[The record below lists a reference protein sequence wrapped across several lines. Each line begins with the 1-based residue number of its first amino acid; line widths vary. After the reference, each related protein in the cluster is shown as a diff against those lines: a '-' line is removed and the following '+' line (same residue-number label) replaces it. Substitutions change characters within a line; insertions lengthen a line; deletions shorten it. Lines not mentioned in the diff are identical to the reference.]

1 MLRRPR
7 FAVGDDRDHLPPEQG
22 GDVAPVRAE
31 AVRHAV
37 DDLQREVGVLRGAAF
52 FAVFGGDGE
61 AEQLHL
67 IAHLV
72 GKASPAFEVVGADMA
87 FVHDHIQPTV
97 HLGTDDEVD
106 LRVDMW
112 LDGAVKA
119 VPVGEAQVVGADDL
133 YAFGGEVGVDVGGLA
148 GTRQAAGKVEC
159 LHGGCILFYNVG
171 NGESGEGDGD
181 VPHDVGEVGGVV
193 ARPFEDLAVFAFDGL
208 SVRAELRHVRG
219 VDAAGRLR

>member
-1 MLRRPR
+1 
-7 FAVGDDRDHLPPEQG
+7 
-22 GDVAPVRAE
+22 
-31 AVRHAV
+31 
-37 DDLQREVGVLRGAAF
+37 
-52 FAVFGGDGE
+52 
-61 AEQLHL
+61 
-67 IAHLV
+67 
-72 GKASPAFEVVGADMA
+72 MA

-97 HLGTDDEVD
+97 HLGADGEVD
-106 LRVDMW
+106 LRVDMR

-193 ARPFEDLAVFAFDGL
+193 AGPLRTLPSSRLTGFPSGPSFDMFEAWTRRKASLTSMPILAAVQ
-208 SVRAELRHVRG
+208 
-219 VDAAGRLR
+219 